1 MASTDTIEMTSSNTT
16 EHLLS
21 INGGSAVTVRP
32 TIQANNHVNFTEM
45 MDSPYDQLK
54 QEVKTLFTFHPKEW
68 IGAFRPNPKF
78 PLFAVGDID
87 GFIALFVNNLST
99 LVAIILA
106 LKIVFNDELIYGKI
120 IPGVSLSMLWGNL
133 YYVYMARKLAYKE
146 NRGDVC
152 TMPYGINTPGA
163 VAFIFSI
170 ILPTYFGCKNKID
183 DTKTCQNL
191 AWHVAL
197 ASNFM
202 TGIILLVLCF
212 VGEFIRRN
220 TPSVALLSSISGIG
234 FTYLALNE
242 YLPVAASPIV
252 SFIPFAIV
260 MLGYFAGVK
269 FGPVPVAFVALVVG
283 TILGWATSLNHGS
296 DVKAAAAVIKP
307 YPLVFPIQE
316 MFAHISEI
324 TPYLSTTIPTAISI
338 AIGTIQCVESAK
350 RAGDFYPTRESMF
363 ADGIGTLI
371 ASFFGSILGMTTF
384 IGHPAFKKMGA
395 KQAYSIANGIAF
407 LPLCFFGIN
416 ALLLSIIAIV
426 SVNPIIIF
434 IGLVI
439 CADTLVITPQ
449 RHYPAFLLG
458 LMPIVADWAK
468 GTIVSGVSGA
478 YREFVQN
485 TTDFDRNITAH
496 IDAFSY
502 RGLLNFSGGS
512 LLQCIFITAIFMYMI
527 DRKFIRAAIWSALAS
542 MFAFF
547 GLINAP
553 SVGILIKKDD
563 DGWKFTVA
571 YMMLAVFFACFE
583 FAQRRRWVK
592 QPETEPDDLS
602 SIEWAEWNR
611 QRLLEDNNI
620 NEENNI
626 NEQTV

>member
-1 MASTDTIEMTSSNTT
+1 MASSSPSSSPPIILVPAESLMGINSGPAVSVKR
-16 EHLLS
+16 LS
-21 INGGSAVTVRP
+21 ESNKNFSA
-32 TIQANNHVNFTEM
+32 
-45 MDSPYDQLK
+45 
-54 QEVKTLFTFHPKEW
+54 QEVFYSNVNALGREAKALFTFHPAEW
-68 IGAFRPNPKF
+68 ISAFRHNPKF
-78 PLFAVGDID
+78 PLFVLGDID
-87 GFIALFVNNLST
+87 GFVALFMNNLAT
-99 LVAIILA
+99 LLAVILG
-106 LKIVFNDELIYGKI
+106 LRIVFENDIIYGKI

-163 VAFIFSI
+163 FAFIFSI
-170 ILPTYFGCKNKID
+170 ILPTYFGCINGQSGRNKRE
-183 DTKTCQNL
+183 CEEL
-191 AWHVAL
+191 AWYVAL
-197 ASNFM
+197 ASNF
-202 TGIILLVLCF
+202 TAGIILLLLCV
-212 VGEFIRRN
+212 VGEFIRKN
-220 TPSVALLSSISGIG
+220 TPGVALLSSISGIG

-242 YLPVAASPIV
+242 YLQVAASPIV
-252 SFIPFAIV
+252 SFLPFVIV
-260 MLGYFAGVK
+260 MLGYFSGVK

-283 TILGWATSLNHGS
+283 TILGWSTSLNKAV
-296 DVKAAAAVIKP
+296 DVRNATLIVKP
-307 YPLVFPIQE
+307 YPLVFPIQA
-316 MFAHISEI
+316 MFSHINEI

-350 RAGDFYPTRESMF
+350 RAGDFYPTREAMF

-371 ASFFGSILGMTTF
+371 ASLFGSILGMTTF

-439 CADTLVITPQ
+439 CADTLAITPK

-458 LMPIVADWAK
+458 LMPIVADWTK
-468 GTIVSGVSGA
+468 GTIISGVSDA
-478 YREFVQN
+478 YTSFVINQTEFN
-485 TTDFDRNITAH
+485 RNVTAH
-496 IDAFSY
+496 ISGFSY

-527 DRKFIRAAIWSALAS
+527 DRKFIRAAIWSLLAAF
-542 MFAFF
+542 FAFF

-553 SVGILIKKDD
+553 GVGVLTKKND
-563 DGWKFTVA
+563 DGWRFAVA
-571 YMMLAVFFACFE
+571 YIMMAVLFVCFE
-583 FAQRRRWVK
+583 FAQRQHWVK
-592 QPETEPDDLS
+592 HPETEPDDLS

-611 QRLLEDNNI
+611 EKLLEDENND
-620 NEENNI
+620 EEN
-626 NEQTV
+626 V